1 MPKSTDDL
9 LNELLVEMRKG
20 GGGRGPSSG
29 GYSGPSAPKDDPYKS
44 VTEGADKFSD
54 KLIGV
59 SSTVKGAW
67 DKVSEDLKGSQGMWQ
82 TLSKSGMSFS
92 GDLFALRNSAV
103 GMRLSQEE
111 MADSFSKFASDGIL
125 IGFGT
130 DLTRSAEGF
139 AKASKKFFD
148 ENSQAT
154 DNLRRMGMSTKDINE
169 LMALQGVT
177 MRGVFKDE
185 QERNNILAANAEKLG
200 MEMDA
205 MAKLTGKSRAEQAEM
220 MKKQQA
226 DMQFEAAIRLK
237 TQGMSQ
243 EEAMKFEANARKQ
256 LQEAQ
261 LLGQGQV
268 FKEVFATGQI
278 MSKDAAT
285 QAALNREQAQAATNA
300 AKTSAD
306 KTLDAKTREEQT
318 NKYMKELQL
327 AAVND
332 ANNMTK
338 QQMIA
343 LGSGTTAVSKTL
355 ADSQGSQ
362 ITMVRNIEAAA
373 ADIAKKAG
381 RDIVTPE
388 DRKKAVDQ
396 VEKQIALSQK
406 GQDAAGNQVNQ
417 TSKALSALDGRLGD
431 TKNAFNDQIIIPLQK
446 SVAPALN
453 SFGDMLKARGSYT
466 GIGLPENTQ
475 KQTYY
480 QQLSGDIK
488 EGKTTDKIQ
497 SPTQA
502 IGRFTQ
508 WTEDFIGWVNN
519 KLPKLEG
526 VQKRSNGSLGATGS
540 MFENF
545 GSGTMVQL
553 HGMESV
559 MRPQDLEK
567 VMQEAH
573 KGIMKATPSTGML
586 DYASLGANIS
596 TTVSAATKGQ
606 EQIAKEMLIAGQ
618 SISKE
623 GAMQASNMRNAAEVM
638 KSGQASQGDKK
649 DAKTTE
655 TKEAKPVSA
664 TLPKNNFLLFDP
676 TNAGGLKNKS
686 AEIAATDEVK
696 KKEQESKA
704 QTNVEEMKKGIFANP
719 TTPKPEETKPDTAKP
734 GAVTSKEASLSD
746 VVASL
751 NQLNT
756 KVTQLIDVQKDIGN
770 KQIRA
775 TKSNSNDVYAR

>member
-1 MPKSTDDL
+1 MAKSTDDL

-20 GGGRGPSSG
+20 GGGRGSG
-29 GYSGPSAPKDDPYKS
+29 GYTGPAAPKDDPYKS
-44 VTEGADKFSD
+44 IAEGSDKFAD
-54 KLIGV
+54 KLINV

-67 DKVSEDLKGSQGMWQ
+67 DKVSDDLKGTQGMWQ

-139 AKASKKFFD
+139 SKASKKFFD

-185 QERNNILAANAEKLG
+185 QERNNILAQNAEKLG

-205 MAKLTGKSRAEQAEM
+205 MAKLTGKSRAEQTEM

-278 MSKDAAT
+278 MSKEAAT

-306 KTLDAKTREEQT
+306 RTLDAKTREEQT
-318 NKYMKELQL
+318 NKYMKDLQV

-332 ANNMTK
+332 ANNTAK
-338 QQMIA
+338 LQMRV
-343 LGSGTTAVSKTL
+343 LGDNASVVSKTL
-355 ADSQGSQ
+355 NETAGAQN
-362 ITMVRNIEAAA
+362 TMVRNIEAAA

-381 RDIVTPE
+381 RDFVTPE
-388 DRKKAVDQ
+388 DRAKAATAVRDQ
-396 VEKQIALSQK
+396 IRMSQE
-406 GQDAAGNQVNQ
+406 GQNKAGEQVNQ

-466 GIGLPENTQ
+466 GIGLPENKQ
-475 KQTYY
+475 NQTYY

-502 IGRFTQ
+502 LGRFSQ

-540 MFENF
+540 LFENF
-545 GSGTMVQL
+545 GAGTMVQL

-573 KGIMKATPSTGML
+573 KGMLKATPSTGVL
-586 DYASLGANIS
+586 DYASLSSNIN
-596 TTVSAATKGQ
+596 TTVSAATSTGLK
-606 EQIAKEMLIAGQ
+606 
-618 SISKE
+618 
-623 GAMQASNMRNAAEVM
+623 NAAEVM
-638 KSGQASQGDKK
+638 RSGQASYSDKK

-655 TKEAKPVSA
+655 TKDAKPVSA

-696 KKEQESKA
+696 KKEQEAKA
-704 QTNVEEMKKGIFANP
+704 QTNVEEMKKGIFSNP
-719 TTPKPEETKPDTAKP
+719 TTPKTEEKKSDAAKP
-734 GAVTSKEASLSD
+734 GAVTGKEASLSD

>member
-20 GGGRGPSSG
+20 GGRGPSG
-29 GYSGPSAPKDDPYKS
+29 GYTGPAAPKDDPYKS
-44 VTEGADKFSD
+44 VAEGTDIFKN
-54 KLIGV
+54 KLIGAGDA
-59 SSTVKGAW
+59 VKGAW
-67 DKVSEDLKGSQGMWQ
+67 DKVSADLEGTQGMWQ

-205 MAKLTGKSRAEQAEM
+205 MAKLTGKSRAEQTEM

-243 EEAMKFEANARKQ
+243 EEAMKFEANARAQ
-256 LQEAQ
+256 LKEAQ

-278 MSKDAAT
+278 MSKEAAT

-306 KTLDAKTREEQT
+306 RTLDAKTREEQT
-318 NKYMKELQL
+318 NKYMKELQV

-332 ANNMTK
+332 ANNTAK
-338 QQMIA
+338 LQMRV
-343 LGSGTTAVSKTL
+343 LGDNASVVSKTL
-355 ADSQGSQ
+355 NETAGAQN
-362 ITMVRNIEAAA
+362 TMVRNIEAAA

-381 RDIVTPE
+381 RDTVTEE
-388 DRKKAVDQ
+388 DRKKAVDAVQ
-396 VEKQIALSQK
+396 EQIRMSRQGK
-406 GQDAAGNQVNQ
+406 DKEGEQVNQ
-417 TSKALSALDGRLGD
+417 TSKALSGLQGRLDD
-431 TKNAFNDQIIIPLQK
+431 TKNAFNDQVIVPLQK
-446 SVAPALN
+446 SVKPALDT
-453 SFGDMLKARGSYT
+453 FGNMLEARGNYT
-466 GIGLPENTQ
+466 GIGLPQNKQ
-475 KQTYY
+475 NQTYY

-502 IGRFTQ
+502 LGKFTQ

-519 KLPKLEG
+519 KLPKL
-526 VQKRSNGSLGATGS
+526 QRSAGSLGATGS

-545 GSGTMVQL
+545 GSGTMVEL

-567 VMQEAH
+567 VMMEAH
-573 KGIMKATPSTGML
+573 KGMLKATPSTGVL
-586 DYASLGANIS
+586 DYASLSSNIN
-596 TTVSAATKGQ
+596 TTVSAATSTGLK
-606 EQIAKEMLIAGQ
+606 
-618 SISKE
+618 
-623 GAMQASNMRNAAEVM
+623 NAAEVM
-638 KSGQASQGDKK
+638 RSGQASYNDKK

-655 TKEAKPVSA
+655 TKDAKPVSA

-704 QTNVEEMKKGIFANP
+704 QTNVEEMKKGIFSNP
-719 TTPKPEETKPDTAKP
+719 TMPKAEEKKPDTAKP